1 MSLCIIFSSL
11 WYLIYSSILVYYLTV
26 TTFVCLADIAMCTD
40 RPLSKPWHFF
50 FKYLLQLHLL
60 LPEYAAL
67 FWHIFSI
74 DLQLFFLAF
83 DFCRFCVVILIFS
96 SPPKRPMASD
106 IKVFLSQS
114 VSITLLPYLNT
125 WERASISLFDV
136 ECYPTVLLVLL
147 VPFIFKTALVWRAL
161 WLGIVPGD
169 SRTRTFYTELT
180 IILSNKRVKTFS
192 LSFSF

>member
-74 DLQLFFLAF
+74 DLQFFYFSVRLLQVLRGHF
-83 DFCRFCVVILIFS
+83 DFFVPAKTANGLRHQNIFIPECIHS
-96 SPPKRPMASD
+96 
-106 IKVFLSQS
+106 
-114 VSITLLPYLNT
+114 LLPYLNT

-161 WLGIVPGD
+161 WLGIVPRD